1 MRIIISDSS
10 CLIDLRKASLL
21 SNFFKLPYEI
31 LIPDTLF
38 EDELLRFTS
47 TQRRILTEGGL
58 KVVDLPAAQVLRAR
72 EIVHQVPQLSI
83 HDGFAFA
90 LAEANPG
97 CILLTGD
104 KQLRILADGKGIDVH
119 GFLWVVDELY
129 RCEVS
134 AADVLCGALRLL
146 ADDPAVRLPRR
157 ELALSI
163 KRYGAL
169 Q

>member
-1 MRIIISDSS
+1 M
-10 CLIDLRKASLL
+10 
-21 SNFFKLPYEI
+21 
-31 LIPDTLF
+31 
-38 EDELLRFTS
+38 
-47 TQRRILTEGGL
+47 
-58 KVVDLPAAQVLRAR
+58 LRAR
-72 EIVHQVPQLSI
+72 EVVHQVPQLST

-104 KQLRILADGKGIDVH
+104 KQLRILAVEEGIDVH

-129 RCEVS
+129 RCEIS
-134 AADVLCGALRLL
+134 AANALCSALRFL

-157 ELALSI
+157 ELALYI

-169 Q
+169 